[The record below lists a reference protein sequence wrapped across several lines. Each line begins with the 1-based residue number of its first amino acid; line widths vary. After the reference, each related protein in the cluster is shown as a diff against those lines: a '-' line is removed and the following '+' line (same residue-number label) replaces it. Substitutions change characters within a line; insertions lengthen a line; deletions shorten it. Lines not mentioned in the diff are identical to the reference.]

1 MDVLLV
7 DDHTLL
13 RQALALLLGTRHP
26 GVTVHQAGTLAEAQ
40 PLAAQLPDD
49 ALLLLDLGLPDA
61 SGMQAVQALHACA
74 PQVRL
79 VVVSGD
85 DRPAT
90 VTAAI
95 DAGACGFVPKT
106 ADLARLER
114 TLGLLIGGGLALPPA
129 VVATGAAAAEAD
141 LSALTPRQRDVLRLL
156 VEGKPNK
163 LICRALGL
171 SESSVKTHLEAVYR
185 RLGVSSRTQ
194 AVLAAARLG
203 LLPTGA

>member
-26 GVTVHQAGTLAEAQ
+26 GVTVHQAGTLAEAL
-40 PLAAQLPDD
+40 PLAAPLPDD

-61 SGMQAVQALHACA
+61 VGLQAVQALHARA

-79 VVVSGD
+79 VVLSAD
-85 DRPAT
+85 DRPET

-95 DAGACGFVPKT
+95 EAGACGFVPKT

-114 TLGLLIGGGLALPPA
+114 ALGLLIEGGLALPPA
-129 VVATGAAAAEAD
+129 VVAR
-141 LSALTPRQRDVLRLL
+141 SAPVDDPVVLTPRQLDVLRLL

-163 LICRALGL
+163 LICRTLDL

-203 LLPTGA
+203 LLPAGA